1 MWLRNSN
8 CSRLREGRK
17 TTRSSS
23 GVTISHYKL
32 MLSRQTEL
40 IHEYLDEITRLKE
53 VIEKRGAGEMFSKHD
68 DTNEIIRKMK
78 QRAESEKEEAG
89 GKAEER

>member
-1 MWLRNSN
+1 MP
-8 CSRLREGRK
+8 SRLF
-17 TTRSSS
+17 
-23 GVTISHYKL
+23 VTVSHYKL

-53 VIEKRGAGEMFSKHD
+53 LLEKRGPGEMFSKND

-78 QRAESEKEEAG
+78 Q
-89 GKAEER
+89 KAEEERNDAGKNGGDR